1 MNREQIRRALEEGV
15 SRIWRDLGEQF
26 GLPVPIPDADRREV
40 DKDFAHEFRAATC
53 EADVEE
59 ALAEY
64 QGAAER
70 AAVILAAYVS
80 AIDEKGLLRKSPYR
94 KSAGSRRY
102 EKGDLYWRVL
112 AFVAQ
117 REVSLQNLLRRSL
130 ETSARIAWK
139 KRVHPAWE
147 ACCPGEISN
156 PGTFKKYYD
165 RARRTKGLQ
174 EEFFD
179 EYLGKWKRWKDRA
192 EPILRMLKESGRDL
206 ADLRLEFAKG
216 RRVTEWGKVSGRIP
230 RERSTALR
238 LATARK
244 CGLMANTVKWTGI
257 RSLSDF
263 CVGPACSRCQVGIN
277 LEKEGVVSAAELN
290 GANAIAVARRFVR
303 NVNLVCRLREIGVLP
318 TDEDLKRGAK
328 RSAGKTNPPAASTTG
343 PQADTTQRR

>member
-1 MNREQIRRALEEGV
+1 MEREPIKSALEEGV
-15 SRIWRDLGEQF
+15 NRIWRDLREQYR
-26 GLPVPIPDADRREV
+26 LPVAIPEADRREV
-40 DKDFAHEFRAATC
+40 DDDFKDEFSRATC
-53 EADVEE
+53 EADVDQVLPDYRE
-59 ALAEY
+59 
-64 QGAAER
+64 AAER
-70 AAVILAAYVS
+70 TVLKIAIYVY
-80 AIDEKGLLRKSPYR
+80 ALDEEGFLRKSPYR

-216 RRVTEWGKVSGRIP
+216 RRVTEWGKASGRIP

-238 LATARK
+238 LATAGK
-244 CGLMANTVKWTGI
+244 CGLVANTVKWTGI

-290 GANAIAVARRFVR
+290 GANALATVKRFGRNLRLAR
-303 NVNLVCRLREIGVLP
+303 RLREIGFLP
-318 TDEDLKRGAK
+318 TIEDPKRGKVK
-328 RSAGKTNPPAASTTG
+328 RARRTTRPPAG
-343 PQADTTQRR
+343 